1 MMRARGLVSDLPEAF
16 PLSVSERQL
25 LLQTADPLDR
35 LSHLMQWLP
44 RFQDA

>member
-1 MMRARGLVSDLPEAF
+1 
-16 PLSVSERQL
+16 L